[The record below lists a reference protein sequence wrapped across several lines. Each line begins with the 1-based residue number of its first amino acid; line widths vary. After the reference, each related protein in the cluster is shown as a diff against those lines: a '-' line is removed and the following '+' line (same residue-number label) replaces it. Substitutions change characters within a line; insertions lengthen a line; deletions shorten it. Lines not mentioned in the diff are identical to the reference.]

1 MQPLP
6 IAAFAGHALAAELSQ
21 MLAAGA
27 AVHAPA
33 TVRTP
38 FVAPE
43 APAVQVV
50 DNVAPVEMK
59 PGEHTGVHGGPPTT
73 CVALQ
78 PVPIAAFAGHALAL
92 LAAELSHTLAL
103 RVHVPTIVR
112 IPAVAPAAGFVPQ

>member
-1 MQPLP
+1 MQPGP
-6 IAAFAGHALAAELSQ
+6 VAAFAGHAVATELSQ
-21 MLAAGA
+21 MLVAGA
-27 AVHAPA
+27 AVHVP
-33 TVRTP
+33 TLVRTP
-38 FVAPE
+38 AAAPE
-43 APAVQVV
+43 APAAQVV

-78 PVPIAAFAGHALAL
+78 PLPATALAGHALAL

-103 RVHVPTIVR
+103 RVHVPTFVR